1 MSTASG
7 SSTYSEHCCEV
18 LWGEE
23 SHKPSLFTM
32 NPGSCRHTL
41 SNQVTFPHS
50 SKEHHRLFE
59 LRESFDEIPPQKFT
73 EARNKCN
80 EYERIGRGPF
90 VNRSAMKLANL
101 DFVFKLVK
109 GATAND
115 NAANSCV
122 NQEFAFADIW

>member
-1 MSTASG
+1 MSAS
-7 SSTYSEHCCEV
+7 TDNYEYCCEV

-23 SHKPSLFTM
+23 SHKPSLFTL
-32 NPGSCRHTL
+32 NPGSHHTL

-59 LRESFDEIPPQKFT
+59 LRESFNEIPPQKFV

-80 EYERIGRGPF
+80 EYERVGRGPF

-101 DFVFKLVK
+101 DFVFELVK
-109 GATAND
+109 GAMPNVH
-115 NAANSCV
+115 AANNCAK
-122 NQEFAFADIW
+122 QEFVFADIW